1 MLPKM
6 ESGTDPNETK
16 EAPRAIKGV
25 DKETVHRICSGQV
38 SPFHKHFNIALFFS
52 LFSFIFLKF
61 MIFCHDIFVLS
72 GFLLGG
78 SRLSSF

>member
-1 MLPKM
+1 MLPIM

-38 SPFHKHFNIALFFS
+38 SPFHKHFN
-52 LFSFIFLKF
+52 
-61 MIFCHDIFVLS
+61 
-72 GFLLGG
+72 
-78 SRLSSF
+78 